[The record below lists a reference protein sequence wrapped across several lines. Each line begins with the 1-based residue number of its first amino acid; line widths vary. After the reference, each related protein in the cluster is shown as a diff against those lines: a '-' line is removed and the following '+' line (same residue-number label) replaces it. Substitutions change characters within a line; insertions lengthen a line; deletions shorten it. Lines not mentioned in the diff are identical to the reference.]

1 MAESKDY
8 VEIRSIPEVQKIEK
22 KVKAQDPFDEKSVSS
37 VLSTFI
43 DSSVGEAVKVA
54 LTSHPPK
61 VNGFVVTI
69 EVDNEFLMAKMNE
82 LHQRILSYLAER
94 LNNGYITLN
103 IELYKETD
111 DGKEKK
117 RLFTAKDKFEH
128 FMELNPAVGELKNLF
143 GLEIE

>member
-1 MAESKDY
+1 M
-8 VEIRSIPEVQKIEK
+8 
-22 KVKAQDPFDEKSVSS
+22 
-37 VLSTFI
+37 
-43 DSSVGEAVKVA
+43 A

-94 LNNGYITLN
+94 LNNGCITLN

-128 FMELNPAVGELKNLF
+128 FMGLNPAVGELKNLF